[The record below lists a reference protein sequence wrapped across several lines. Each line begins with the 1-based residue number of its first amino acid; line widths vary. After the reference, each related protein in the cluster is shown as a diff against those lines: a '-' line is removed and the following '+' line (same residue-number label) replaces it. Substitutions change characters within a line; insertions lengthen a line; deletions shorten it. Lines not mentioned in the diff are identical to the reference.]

1 MLRWMT
7 SLALLLVLGATGYAS
22 YRLLRA
28 GLESDVYRARLE
40 AVVED
45 YAALREQYQDA
56 IRKTAVTELLVRD
69 GRLEIAIRT
78 ADGQRQVFETPFDPS
93 KEIYIDFVVVA
104 GRLWIRRVFD
114 SETAPDKGM
123 TIDPHYVDLQ
133 WNADNALHGKAVYRS
148 LDEGRWVVTV
158 TGGGA
163 LGLAKLPEEARAELT
178 AAPALREFVP
188 VDRAVDAALEEIHA
202 EEVFETLVR
211 ELVPTHRSLQ
221 SP

>member
-1 MLRWMT
+1 MT

-22 YRLLRA
+22 YRLLRS
-28 GLESDVYRARLE
+28 GLESEVYRDRLE

-45 YAALREQYQDA
+45 YAALREQYHDA

-78 ADGQRQVFETPFDPS
+78 ADGRRQVFETPFDPS
-93 KEIYIDFVVVA
+93 KEVYVDFVVVD

-114 SETAPDKGM
+114 GETPPDQGM
-123 TIDPHYVDLQ
+123 TIDPRYVDMK
-133 WNADNALHGKAVYRS
+133 WDAESALHGKAVYRS
-148 LDEGRWVVTV
+148 LEEGRWVVTV

-163 LGLAKLPEEARAELT
+163 LGLAKIPDDAHAELI
-178 AAPALREFVP
+178 AAPALREFSSVDQE
-188 VDRAVDAALEEIHA
+188 VDRALDEIRA
-202 EEVFETLVR
+202 DEVFELLVR
-211 ELVPTHRSLQ
+211 RLDPIPRSPE